1 MKKRINWSF
10 LWGIIVIGIAIGLL
24 ANECITSNQ
33 AISAVPAPLKFEGI
47 YSQNGGEWL
56 PYDET
61 TTLSAY
67 EGDVIFKGHFKDF
80 QINNA
85 IINCYRNHI
94 GLKIYKEERL
104 IYVNIVAEAPMMS
117 SFCGIAWEAVR
128 LGDLNPADEYEIHLN
143 NPHRFGNKDAYNQL
157 LKQIYVG
164 DKMFLESYM
173 RQEQKQF
180 GDIAIAILIISILLF
195 GTTLATYVL
204 RIDSKE
210 ILLAGSLFIFLS
222 SIFIFLNE
230 NNVCF
235 LVSLNVLVTYG
246 HSLSMMLSALILGI
260 ITTMWLNGR
269 SKQIAEKTIQI
280 SAGIDAVLIV
290 MALLKQMVIYDTLPY
305 WVLSQVV
312 VTLILLGCVCKG
324 YGELE
329 KNIYSFVTIILLVIE
344 ILELVNIPLG
354 IWKQGVVAT
363 VVFILSVVVAL
374 VALLKNVL
382 TNYRESIRAKELEA
396 ELRNSRIVLAM
407 SQIRTHFIFNV
418 LNAISGMCKYDPEA
432 ADETVVRFA
441 RYLRNNIDILQ
452 DDELILFKKELE
464 HMEDYIALEQ
474 TRFGNKIRY
483 ESQIEI
489 MDFLIPPLV
498 LQPIVENAIKHG
510 LIPKEEGGTITL
522 HTYTKDQSIQIV
534 IADDGVGYNLSE
546 EERKGAVGMNNV
558 RFRLKHMVQGEIKIE
573 SEEGKGTV
581 ITIQIPL
588 KEAAECM

>member
-1 MKKRINWSF
+1 MKKRINFSL
-10 LWGIIVIGIAIGLL
+10 LWGVLVIGIALGLL
-24 ANECITSNQ
+24 VNECNTSNQ
-33 AISAVPAPLKFEGI
+33 AISAVPLPLKFEGI

-67 EGDVIFKGHFKDF
+67 EGDVILKGHFQDF

-94 GLKIYKEERL
+94 GLKIYKEESL

-117 SFCGIAWEAVR
+117 SFCGIVWETIR
-128 LGDLNPADEYEIHLN
+128 LGELNPADEYEIHLT
-143 NPHRFGNKDAYNQL
+143 NPHRFGNKDAYDQL

-164 DKMFLESYM
+164 DGTFFENYI
-173 RQEQKQF
+173 RQEQEQF
-180 GDIAIAILIISILLF
+180 RNIAIAIVIISILLF
-195 GTTLATYVL
+195 GTTLAMYVL
-204 RIDSKE
+204 QLDRKE
-210 ILLAGSLFIFLS
+210 VLLAGSIFIFLS
-222 SIFIFLNE
+222 AIFIFLNE
-230 NNVCF
+230 DNACF
-235 LVSLNVLVTYG
+235 LVPLNVLVTYG
-246 HSLSMMLSALILGI
+246 RSLSMMLSALILGI
-260 ITTMWLNGR
+260 ITTMWLNGT
-269 SKQIAEKTIQI
+269 SKRIAERTIQI

-290 MALLKQMVIYDTLPY
+290 MALLKQVVIYDTLPY
-305 WVLSQVV
+305 WILSQVV

-324 YGELE
+324 YAELE
-329 KNIYSFVTIILLVIE
+329 KNSYSFVTSLLLTIE
-344 ILELVNIPLG
+344 LLELVNIPLG
-354 IWKQGVVAT
+354 IWKQGIVAII
-363 VVFILSVVVAL
+363 VFILSVTVDLCV
-374 VALLKNVL
+374 LLRNVL
-382 TNYRESIRAKELEA
+382 INYRESMRMKELEA

-474 TRFGNKIRY
+474 IRFGDKIRY
-483 ESQIEI
+483 ESQIET

-510 LIPKEEGGTITL
+510 LMPKEEGGTITL
-522 HTYTKDQSIQIV
+522 HTYIKDQSIQIV

-546 EERKGAVGMNNV
+546 EERKGAVGMSNV
-558 RFRLKHMVQGEIKIE
+558 RFRLKHMVQGEIMIE

-581 ITIQIPL
+581 ITIQIPF